1 MIYFFFRDS
10 WQHLLGLIRNREQ
23 RLQAAGEIHRFH
35 RDVAEALSRIQE
47 KEAALPE
54 DLGRDL
60 NSVLAL
66 IRRHEGFENDLVAL
80 EAQLQVLVEDASRL
94 QAHYPGNNATHI
106 DQQQRIV
113 VIHWE
118 ELKNRSAHRRDQLQ
132 ASCDLQRF
140 HAQVYFFHY
149 IYMIIYTQSI
159 FNGKIIQARDLMNW
173 AAGLRATMS
182 TEEKVRDAASAQTLK
197 AEHEGLKGEIEA
209 REENFSSVLD
219 LGEAMVQTGHYAAVV
234 RNSFML

>member
-1 MIYFFFRDS
+1 MCPFFTRES

-94 QAHYPGNNATHI
+94 QAHYPGNNAVHI
-106 DQQQRIV
+106 DQQQQIV
-113 VIHWE
+113 VAHWE
-118 ELKNRSAHRRDQLQ
+118 ELKERSAHRRDQLQ

-140 HAQVYFFHY
+140 LTQVAFLSFNAPRSFIAFIIIVSHGRKLSGERLDELGSWITRHY
-149 IYMIIYTQSI
+149 VDG
-159 FNGKIIQARDLMNW
+159 GKGSRCSQCADLES
-173 AAGLRATMS
+173 RA
-182 TEEKVRDAASAQTLK
+182 
-197 AEHEGLKGEIEA
+197 
-209 REENFSSVLD
+209 
-219 LGEAMVQTGHYAAVV
+219 
-234 RNSFML
+234 

>member
-1 MIYFFFRDS
+1 MLIRES

-35 RDVAEALSRIQE
+35 RDVADALSRIQE

-94 QAHYPGNNATHI
+94 QAHYPGNNAVHI
-106 DQQQRIV
+106 QQQQHIV
-113 VIHWE
+113 VDHWE
-118 ELKNRSAHRRDQLQ
+118 ELKERSAHRRDQLQ

-140 HAQVYFFHY
+140 LTQV
-149 IYMIIYTQSI
+149 S
-159 FNGKIIQARDLMNW
+159 DLVFRHLYLT
-173 AAGLRATMS
+173 LRILYVS
-182 TEEKVRDAASAQTLK
+182 
-197 AEHEGLKGEIEA
+197 
-209 REENFSSVLD
+209 N
-219 LGEAMVQTGHYAAVV
+219 
-234 RNSFML
+234 

>member
-1 MIYFFFRDS
+1 M
-10 WQHLLGLIRNREQ
+10 
-23 RLQAAGEIHRFH
+23 QAAGEIHRFH

-140 HAQVYFFHY
+140 HAQVCFLSPCLCLMVY
-149 IYMIIYTQSI
+149 IIS
-159 FNGKIIQARDLMNW
+159 NGKKIFRLE
-173 AAGLRATMS
+173 T
-182 TEEKVRDAASAQTLK
+182 
-197 AEHEGLKGEIEA
+197 
-209 REENFSSVLD
+209 
-219 LGEAMVQTGHYAAVV
+219 
-234 RNSFML
+234 

>member
-1 MIYFFFRDS
+1 M
-10 WQHLLGLIRNREQ
+10 GLIRNREQ

-47 KEAALPE
+47 KEAALLE

-94 QAHYPGNNATHI
+94 QAHYPGNNAVHI
-106 DQQQRIV
+106 DQQQQIV
-113 VIHWE
+113 VAHWE
-118 ELKNRSAHRRDQLQ
+118 ELKERSAHRRDQLQ

-140 HAQVYFFHY
+140 LTQVLNYTFCCLY
-149 IYMIIYTQSI
+149 LIIY
-159 FNGKIIQARDLMNW
+159 IISN
-173 AAGLRATMS
+173 
-182 TEEKVRDAASAQTLK
+182 E
-197 AEHEGLKGEIEA
+197 
-209 REENFSSVLD
+209 
-219 LGEAMVQTGHYAAVV
+219 
-234 RNSFML
+234 RNV

>member
-1 MIYFFFRDS
+1 M
-10 WQHLLGLIRNREQ
+10 
-23 RLQAAGEIHRFH
+23 QAAGEIHRFH

-94 QAHYPGNNATHI
+94 QAHYPGNNAVHI
-106 DQQQRIV
+106 DQQQQIV
-113 VIHWE
+113 VAHWE
-118 ELKNRSAHRRDQLQ
+118 ELKERSAHRRDQLQ

-140 HAQVYFFHY
+140 FTQVGSMSFIRYERNMYRHSETCQ
-149 IYMIIYTQSI
+149 IYENIY
-159 FNGKIIQARDLMNW
+159 
-173 AAGLRATMS
+173 
-182 TEEKVRDAASAQTLK
+182 
-197 AEHEGLKGEIEA
+197 
-209 REENFSSVLD
+209 
-219 LGEAMVQTGHYAAVV
+219 LGERFNELGSWTT
-234 RNSFML
+234 RNNVDRRQSEGCS

>member
-1 MIYFFFRDS
+1 M
-10 WQHLLGLIRNREQ
+10 GLIRNREQ

-94 QAHYPGNNATHI
+94 QAHYPGNNAVHI
-106 DQQQRIV
+106 DQQQQIV
-113 VIHWE
+113 VAHWE
-118 ELKNRSAHRRDQLQ
+118 ELKERSAHRRDQLQ

-140 HAQVYFFHY
+140 LTQVLNYISHRLTIYFTIY
-149 IYMIIYTQSI
+149 IYFTS
-159 FNGKIIQARDLMNW
+159 NEGKHLGKRPNELGSWTPCYNVDGRKSSRRGQRADLEGGTRGSKRRN
-173 AAGLRATMS
+173 RS
-182 TEEKVRDAASAQTLK
+182 TRGQL
-197 AEHEGLKGEIEA
+197 
-209 REENFSSVLD
+209 
-219 LGEAMVQTGHYAAVV
+219 
-234 RNSFML
+234 

>member
-1 MIYFFFRDS
+1 M
-10 WQHLLGLIRNREQ
+10 
-23 RLQAAGEIHRFH
+23 QAAGEIHRFH

-94 QAHYPGNNATHI
+94 QVHYPGNNAMHI
-106 DQQQRIV
+106 DQQQQIV
-113 VIHWE
+113 VAHWE
-118 ELKNRSAHRRDQLQ
+118 DLKERSAHRRDQLQ

-140 HAQVYFFHY
+140 LTQVIFLPFVSVHLLGRKDRTRVV
-149 IYMIIYTQSI
+149 IINPIAKSLT
-159 FNGKIIQARDLMNW
+159 
-173 AAGLRATMS
+173 
-182 TEEKVRDAASAQTLK
+182 
-197 AEHEGLKGEIEA
+197 
-209 REENFSSVLD
+209 
-219 LGEAMVQTGHYAAVV
+219 
-234 RNSFML
+234 